1 MICELESAIRNG
13 DGNSRV
19 LQMFDVGSIYCM
31 HRKAKPQHLA
41 CTIEVTTYR

>member
-19 LQMFDVGSIYCM
+19 LHMFDVGSIYCM
-31 HRKAKPQHLA
+31 HSKAKPQHVVF
-41 CTIEVTTYR
+41 TIEFTT